1 MRFVLFVCVKSSCKK
16 IKIKRFRIALM
27 TSPTILLVNVLF
39 YSVAIMQYYKSK
51 REPWGKDERI
61 GQTERLKSL
70 AKKVMMNN
78 NQKLIIP
85 SLKTINKKEIK
96 R

>member
-1 MRFVLFVCVKSSCKK
+1 
-16 IKIKRFRIALM
+16 
-27 TSPTILLVNVLF
+27 
-39 YSVAIMQYYKSK
+39 MQYYKSK